1 MRLPWRV
8 QQVSGSESS
17 DVMHDVFQSNGSVNS
32 MAVTR
37 DDDFV
42 SQSVVRD
49 DRVGSEM
56 IVGESLNDDAEL
68 MLVSE

>member
-1 MRLPWRV
+1 
-8 QQVSGSESS
+8 
-17 DVMHDVFQSNGSVNS
+17 VMHDVFQSNGSVNS
-32 MAVTR
+32 MVVTR

-56 IVGESLNDDAEL
+56 IVGESLNDDAER

>member
-1 MRLPWRV
+1 
-8 QQVSGSESS
+8 
-17 DVMHDVFQSNGSVNS
+17 VMHDVFQSNGSVNS